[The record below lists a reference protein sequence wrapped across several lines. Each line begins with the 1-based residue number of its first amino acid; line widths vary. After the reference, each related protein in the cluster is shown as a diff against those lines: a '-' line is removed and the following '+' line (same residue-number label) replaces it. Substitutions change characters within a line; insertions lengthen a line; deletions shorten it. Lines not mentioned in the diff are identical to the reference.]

1 MTRVLEKLTL
11 RLQKSFR
18 FYGSLNT
25 LLDRVIEE
33 ETINQPINLC
43 DDDSRMML
51 VRRATVTPLRIIY
64 HFPEVFSSN
73 RVIRRFEPELFIR
86 LRFRDEDM
94 RKLNMGAS
102 YSKMTNIYDR
112 VSSLLKNGLD
122 LCSTKYLFL
131 AMSSSQLR
139 EHGIIQLLIFL

>member
-1 MTRVLEKLTL
+1 LTRVLEKLTL